1 MFTIIATQTPNHHH
15 LLATS
20 LTETEAKIQA
30 QATSYTAH
38 LEYTAVGVYDA
49 QGQCI
54 HLFSAGTPC
63 L

>member
-15 LLATS
+15 ILATS
-20 LTETEAKIQA
+20 LTETEARIQA
-30 QATSYTAH
+30 QALSYEGH

-49 QGQCI
+49 QGNCV